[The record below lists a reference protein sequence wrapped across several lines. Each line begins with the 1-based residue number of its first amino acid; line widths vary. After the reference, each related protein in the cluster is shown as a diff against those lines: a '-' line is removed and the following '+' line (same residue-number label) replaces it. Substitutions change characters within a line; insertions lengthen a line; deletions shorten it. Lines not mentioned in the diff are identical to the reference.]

1 MYGECI
7 SCLLR
12 ERTSQQY
19 CQLLQ
24 LVLRVHNF
32 GSCLLQ
38 LNAFTRRKI
47 DNLVSLFMVLFL
59 IVLVVLVTVL
69 LVFQVCTAFVMVSN
83 CKFEISLPC
92 SRRGVKNACF
102 FHQVHPHNIWACD
115 HMVPW
120 GPPKANGRSR
130 KKYEGREW
138 VSGKRVQCSMN
149 AK

>member
-69 LVFQVCTAFVMVSN
+69 LAFQVCTAFIMG
-83 CKFEISLPC
+83 EQLQI
-92 SRRGVKNACF
+92 
-102 FHQVHPHNIWACD
+102 
-115 HMVPW
+115 
-120 GPPKANGRSR
+120 
-130 KKYEGREW
+130 
-138 VSGKRVQCSMN
+138 
-149 AK
+149 